1 MIARMFSSESM
12 KLVSTIAILG
22 VALAS
27 GCKLYTMQ
35 AAAPSDA
42 PSAQAT
48 PSVTK
53 TATKWKTVEE
63 FDYAWRPGQ
72 ASAHFKL
79 ELPEG
84 YDDPGDFTRIHIQV
98 KGQPEF
104 VLDNQDGWIAYN
116 SQEQPSD
123 VYAKLAK
130 QNLAQSKYVLVLPDS
145 PSASEPPLLFL
156 RSWVYASDAER
167 LHVIGFK
174 PSGGPITL
182 LNTELDL
189 EAVVDLDSDGHPEIV
204 GMPCM
209 SQESGPGI
217 LTYDPHHVYKVP
229 HPITEPA
236 KLSVELSKAYNLKH
250 YYGWAGPDCSEKLV
264 VVLHPPSGGKPV
276 IMDAAEAEKL
286 MKQAPNRKK

>member
-1 MIARMFSSESM
+1 MTGGESFQDM
-12 KLVSTIAILG
+12 KMTIGIAILG
-22 VALAS
+22 AALAS
-27 GCKLYTMQ
+27 GCKFDTMQ
-35 AAAPSDA
+35 AAAPGVA

-48 PSVTK
+48 PPAGN
-53 TATKWKTVEE
+53 TATKWKTIEE
-63 FDYAWRPGQ
+63 FNYAWKPGQ
-72 ASAHFKL
+72 APAHFKL

-84 YDDPGDFTRIHIQV
+84 YEDPGDFTRIHIQV

-104 VLDNQDGWIAYN
+104 VLTNEDGWIAYN
-116 SQEQPSD
+116 SQEQQSD
-123 VYAKLAK
+123 VYAKLKK
-130 QNLAQSKYVLVLPDS
+130 QNLAQSKYALLLPDS
-145 PSASEPPLLFL
+145 TRAGEPLVFL

-174 PSGGPITL
+174 PSGEPISL

-189 EAVVDLDSDGHPEIV
+189 EAVADLDGDGHPEIV

-209 SQESGPGI
+209 SQEWGPGF
-217 LTYDPHHVYKVP
+217 LTYDPHHVYQVP
-229 HPITEPA
+229 HPITGPA

-276 IMDAAEAEKL
+276 IMDVAEAKKL
-286 MKQAPNRKK
+286 MKQAPAKKK